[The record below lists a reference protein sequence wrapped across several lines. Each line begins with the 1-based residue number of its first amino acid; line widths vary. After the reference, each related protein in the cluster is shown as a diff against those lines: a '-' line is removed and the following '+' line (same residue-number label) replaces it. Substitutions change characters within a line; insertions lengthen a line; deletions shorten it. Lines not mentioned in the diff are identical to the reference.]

1 METMM
6 TKTNGKPTNRWLDV
20 QIVIGSLGMAFS
32 LFLWNIFASGSN
44 NTVIQPVTNV
54 QDSINTN
61 VQAIQVPTQA
71 ASQSLGTILLGGS
84 TSQVQ
89 PAAPFVPPAPVTRT
103 GSSRP

>member
-1 METMM
+1 MI
-6 TKTNGKPTNRWLDV
+6 KTNGKPTNRWLDV

-44 NTVIQPVTNV
+44 TTVTQPITSA

-61 VQAIQVPTQA
+61 AQITQVPTQA
-71 ASQSLGTILLGGS
+71 TSQLAGTWLFGS
-84 TSQVQ
+84 STTQVQ
-89 PAAPFVPPAPVTRT
+89 PAVPVQPAPVTRT